1 MGKVKKTRDIR
12 LVVILSTAGI
22 AHTTQKGYKF
32 AMETA
37 RIRSAAWFAART
49 TSSAQRERMMITPNA
64 CRARE
69 LYDAAGPAQQ
79 AGIFGSGR
87 QTGQ

>member
-1 MGKVKKTRDIR
+1 MVCGTDHK
-12 LVVILSTAGI
+12 LG
-22 AHTTQKGYKF
+22 
-32 AMETA
+32 
-37 RIRSAAWFAART
+37 
-49 TSSAQRERMMITPNA
+49 AQRERMMITPNA